1 MAKTILKMMDKS
13 TTSGY
18 PNEIK
23 TLAIPDLL
31 KPGVGHFNIFPIQN
45 INGQRFDC
53 QPYTRRGFYKISLIK
68 GHTRLHYADKI
79 LEFKNTA
86 LLFSNPYIPYS
97 WEQMGEEQTGVF
109 CLFSDEFTDQYSHI
123 KDYPVFKPGGNPLYE
138 LDDAQ
143 EAAFGSIFEK
153 MLYEI
158 DTDFQYKYDLLR
170 NLVMEVI
177 YKALKMQP
185 ASEIPQD
192 NSNAAVRVATVFAEL
207 LERQFPIE
215 SLQQRIRL
223 RFPAEYA
230 EHLSIHINYLNRT
243 LKKLTGKTTS
253 QLIAARI
260 MQEARIL
267 LQHTDWNVSEI
278 GWTLGFD
285 ELPHFI
291 NFFKKNEKLTPKYFR
306 KGHSVS

>member
-1 MAKTILKMMDKS
+1 METNKGIIESNDLQTVD
-13 TTSGY
+13 
-18 PNEIK
+18 
-23 TLAIPDLL
+23 IPDFLS
-31 KPGVGHFNIFPIQN
+31 PGAGQFNVFPLHN
-45 INGQRFDC
+45 TNGKRYDC
-53 QPYTRRGFYKISLIK
+53 QPYNRKGYYKISLIK
-68 GHTRLHYADKI
+68 GHTKLHFADKI
-79 LEFKNTA
+79 LEFKNAA
-86 LLFSNPYIPYS
+86 LLFSNPLVPYA
-97 WEQMGEEQTGVF
+97 WEQISEEQTGFF
-109 CLFSDEFTDQYSHI
+109 CLFSEEFIDQYGHV
-123 KDYPVFKPGGNPLYE
+123 KDYSVFKPGGTPLFELNEEQEAEIMLIFKKMRDEIELEFYYKYE
-138 LDDAQ
+138 L
-143 EAAFGSIFEK
+143 
-153 MLYEI
+153 
-158 DTDFQYKYDLLR
+158 LR
-170 NLVMEVI
+170 HLVMEVV

-185 ASEIPQD
+185 LPEIQRN

-267 LQHTDWNVSEI
+267 LQHTDWNISEI
-278 GWTLGFD
+278 AWTLGFD
-285 ELPHFI
+285 ELPHFV

-306 KGHSVS
+306 KEHNL